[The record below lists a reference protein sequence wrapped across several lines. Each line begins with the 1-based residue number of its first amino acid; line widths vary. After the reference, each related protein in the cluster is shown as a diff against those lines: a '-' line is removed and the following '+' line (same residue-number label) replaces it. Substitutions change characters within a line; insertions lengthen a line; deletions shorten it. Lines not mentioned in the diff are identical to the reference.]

1 MLKINYILKL
11 PLLCYNKYKKA
22 GKMDFLNE
30 LNEAQREAATHID
43 GALLILAGA
52 GSGKTK
58 TITTRL
64 AYLLSLG
71 IDPANTLTLTFT
83 NKAASEMRER
93 ALRMID
99 NSAAHPPLLST
110 FHKFGLMFL
119 KLYIHLI
126 NRKNT
131 FVIIDGDDQKKILK
145 SISTDLPLSF
155 VSKEISKYKNSFL
168 NADEV
173 FSLAKD
179 STYKK
184 LAHIYDKY
192 QKYLLE
198 NNLVD
203 FDDLLLLTY
212 TILNENDDL
221 CREISE
227 KYQYIMVD
235 EYQDT
240 NEIQLL
246 LLKKLCR
253 THNNICVVGDDDQSI
268 YGFRGANH
276 KNILNFE
283 KDFDAKVIK
292 LETNYRSTNQILNA
306 ANSLIS
312 FNKMRYDKKLRSAQG
327 DGKEI
332 ELLSNYNE
340 MAEAEA
346 IAKRIKNLID
356 RGVNPKEIA
365 VLYRINALSRSI
377 EDGLRTYGI
386 TYKLVGG
393 MRFYEREEIKDLI
406 SYLRVFVNP
415 NDDYSFKRIINKPK
429 RGIGKTTILKLEEA
443 KGSKSFL
450 EFIKEDDLSFLSKK
464 AAKTLKD
471 LEKTIEFL
479 SSLPIE
485 ELPEAI
491 EKTLELSTSYKDED
505 KRRNVEEFYG
515 MMHERKDLNLR
526 EFLNELSLESDQDK
540 ITDEMINVMTIH
552 ASKGLE
558 FEHLFVI
565 GMEEGFFPLNEA
577 DIEEERRLAYVA
589 ITRAKKEL
597 TLSYVES
604 RYIRGQRSRVSKSR
618 FLTEAGLIKG
628 ERVNLKEAPSGG
640 MFKVGGL
647 VKHKVF
653 GTGRILGINKA
664 GNKTKLKIDFGH
676 NIREILSDFVEKA

>member
-1 MLKINYILKL
+1 
-11 PLLCYNKYKKA
+11 
-22 GKMDFLNE
+22 MDFLNE
-30 LNEAQREAATHID
+30 LNNAQRVAATHID

-83 NKAASEMRER
+83 NKAASEMRQR
-93 ALRMID
+93 ALAMID
-99 NSAAHPPLLST
+99 NNTTHPPLLLT
-110 FHKFGLMFL
+110 FHKFGLLFL

-131 FVIIDGDDQKKILK
+131 FVIIDGDDQKKIFK

-179 STYKK
+179 TTYKK

-192 QKYLLE
+192 QKYLIE

-221 CREISE
+221 CEEISQ

-246 LLKKLCR
+246 LLKKLCK

-283 KDFDAKVIK
+283 KEFNATVIK

-312 FNKMRYDKKLRSAQG
+312 FNKLRYDKKLKSAIG
-327 DGKEI
+327 NGKEI
-332 ELLSNYNE
+332 ELIKSYNE
-340 MAEAEA
+340 VAEAET
-346 IAKRIKNLID
+346 IAKRIKNLINS
-356 RGVNPKEIA
+356 GVNPKEIA

-377 EDGLRTYGI
+377 EDGLRSYGI
-386 TYKLVGG
+386 NYKLVGG

-406 SYLRVFVNP
+406 SYLRILVNLH
-415 NDDYSFKRIINKPK
+415 DDYSFKRIVNKPK
-429 RGIGKTTILKLEEA
+429 RGIGKTTIIKLEEA
-443 KGSKSFL
+443 KGEKSFL
-450 EFIKEDDLSFLSKK
+450 EFIKENDLSFLSKK
-464 AAKTLKD
+464 IAKTLKD
-471 LEKTIEFL
+471 FAKTIEFL
-479 SSLPIE
+479 SSISLK

-491 EKTLELSTSYKDED
+491 EKTIELSTSYKDED
-505 KRRNVEEFYG
+505 KKRNVEEFYG
-515 MMHERKDLNLR
+515 MMRERNDLSLR
-526 EFLNELSLESDQDK
+526 EFLNELSLQSDQDK

-565 GMEEGFFPLNEA
+565 GMEEGFFPLNDA

-628 ERVNLKEAPSGG
+628 ERVNLNEAPSGG

-653 GTGRILGINKA
+653 GTGRILGINKV

>member
-99 NSAAHPPLLST
+99 NNAAHPPLLST

>member
-1 MLKINYILKL
+1 
-11 PLLCYNKYKKA
+11 
-22 GKMDFLNE
+22 MDFLNE
-30 LNEAQREAATHID
+30 LNEEQKKAATHID

-93 ALRMID
+93 ALKMI
-99 NSAAHPPLLST
+99 NNKAAHPPLLST
-110 FHKFGLMFL
+110 FHKFGLLFL
-119 KLYIHLI
+119 KLYIHLLG
-126 NRKNT
+126 RKNT
-131 FVIIDGDDQKKILK
+131 FVIIDSDDQKKIIK
-145 SISTDLPLSF
+145 SISTDLPTSF
-155 VSKEISKYKNSFL
+155 ISKEISKYKNSFL

-173 FSLAKD
+173 YSLAKD
-179 STYKK
+179 NTYKK

-212 TILNENDDL
+212 TILEENDDL
-221 CREISE
+221 CEEISN

-246 LLKKLCR
+246 LLKKLCK

-283 KDFDAKVIK
+283 KDFNAKVIK
-292 LETNYRSTNQILNA
+292 LEINYRSTNQILNA
-306 ANSLIS
+306 ANNLIS
-312 FNKMRYDKKLRSAQG
+312 FNKLRYDKKLRSAKG

-332 ELLSNYNE
+332 ELLRSYNE
-340 MAEAEA
+340 VAEAEA
-346 IAKRIKNLID
+346 IAKRISNLINS
-356 RGVNPKEIA
+356 GVNPKDIA
-365 VLYRINALSRSI
+365 ILYRINALSRSI
-377 EDGLRTYGI
+377 EDGLRNYGI

-406 SYLRVFVNP
+406 SYLRLIVNP
-415 NDDYSFKRIINKPK
+415 NDDYSFKRVINKPK
-429 RGIGKTTILKLEEA
+429 RGIGKTTIVKLEEV
-443 KGSKSFL
+443 KGDKSFI
-450 EFIKEDDLSFLSKK
+450 EFIKENDLSFLSKK

-471 LEKTIEFL
+471 FVQMIEFL
-479 SSLPIE
+479 SKMPLEDLPESIE
-485 ELPEAI
+485 ESI
-491 EKTLELSTSYKDED
+491 NLSESYKDED
-505 KRRNVEEFYG
+505 KKRNVEEFYG
-515 MMHERKDLNLR
+515 MMRERNDLNLR

-540 ITDEMINVMTIH
+540 ITDDMINVMTIH

-558 FEHLFVI
+558 FDHLFVI
-565 GMEEGFFPLNEA
+565 GLEEGFFPLNDA

-597 TLSYVES
+597 TLSYVDS

-647 VKHKVF
+647 VKHKIF
-653 GTGRILGINKA
+653 GTGRIIGINKA

-676 NIREILSDFVEKA
+676 NVREILSDFVEKA

>member
-1 MLKINYILKL
+1 
-11 PLLCYNKYKKA
+11 
-22 GKMDFLNE
+22 MDFLNE

-93 ALRMID
+93 ALKMIG
-99 NSAAHPPLLST
+99 NTAVHPPLLST

-126 NRKNT
+126 GRKNT
-131 FVIIDGDDQKKILK
+131 FVIIDADDQKKILK

-221 CREISE
+221 CKEVSE

-283 KDFDAKVIK
+283 KDFNAKVIK

-306 ANSLIS
+306 ANSLIG
-312 FNKMRYDKKLRSAQG
+312 FNKMRYDKKLRSARG

-346 IAKRIKNLID
+346 VAKRVKELIQS
-356 RGVNPKEIA
+356 GVNPKEIA
-365 VLYRINALSRSI
+365 ILYRINALSRSI

-415 NDDYSFKRIINKPK
+415 NDDYSFKRIVNKPK
-429 RGIGKTTILKLEEA
+429 RGIGKTTVLKLEEA
-443 KGSKSFL
+443 KGEKSFL
-450 EFIKEDDLSFLSKK
+450 EFIKENDLSFLSKK
-464 AAKTLKD
+464 AAKTLKE

-491 EKTLELSTSYKDED
+491 EKTIELSTSYKDDD

-540 ITDEMINVMTIH
+540 ITDDMINVMTIH

>member
-1 MLKINYILKL
+1 
-11 PLLCYNKYKKA
+11 
-22 GKMDFLNE
+22 MDFLNG
-30 LNEAQREAATHID
+30 LNDAQRVAATHID

-83 NKAASEMRER
+83 NKAASEMRQR
-93 ALRMID
+93 ALAMID
-99 NSAAHPPLLST
+99 NNLAHPPLLLT
-110 FHKFGLMFL
+110 FHKFGLLFL

-131 FVIIDGDDQKKILK
+131 FVIIDSDDQKKILK

-179 STYKK
+179 TTYKK

-192 QKYLLE
+192 QKYLVE

-221 CREISE
+221 CKEISD
-227 KYQYIMVD
+227 KYKYIMVD

-283 KDFDAKVIK
+283 KDFDAKIIK

-312 FNKMRYDKKLRSAQG
+312 FNKMRYDKKLLSALG
-327 DGKEI
+327 NGKEI
-332 ELLSNYNE
+332 ELLKNYNE
-340 MAEAEA
+340 IAEAEA
-346 IAKRIKNLID
+346 IAKRIKNLINK
-356 RGVNPKEIA
+356 GVNPKEIA

-377 EDGLRTYGI
+377 EDGLRSYGI

-429 RGIGKTTILKLEEA
+429 RGIGKTTILKLEAE
-443 KGSKSFL
+443 KGDKSFL
-450 EFIKEDDLSFLSKK
+450 EFIKENDLSFLSKK

-479 SSLPIE
+479 SSLAIE
-485 ELPEAI
+485 ELPEAM
-491 EKTLELSTSYKDED
+491 EKTIELSTSYKDDD

-515 MMHERKDLNLR
+515 MMRERKDLNLR

-628 ERVNLKEAPSGG
+628 ERVNLKEAPSRGL
-640 MFKVGGL
+640 FKVGGL

-664 GNKTKLKIDFGH
+664 GNKTKLKIDFGQ
-676 NIREILSDFVEKA
+676 NVREILSDFVEKA

>member
-1 MLKINYILKL
+1 
-11 PLLCYNKYKKA
+11 
-22 GKMDFLNE
+22 MDFLNE
-30 LNEAQREAATHID
+30 LNEEQKKAATHID
-43 GALLILAGA
+43 GALLVLAGA

-83 NKAASEMRER
+83 NKAASEMRQR
-93 ALRMID
+93 ALSMID
-99 NSAAHPPLLST
+99 NSSIHPPLLLT
-110 FHKFGLMFL
+110 FHKFGLLFL

-126 NRKNT
+126 NRDNN
-131 FVIIDGDDQKKILK
+131 FVIIDSDDQKKILK
-145 SISTDLPLSF
+145 TISTDLPLSF
-155 VSKEISKYKNSFL
+155 VSKEISRYKNSFL
-168 NADEV
+168 NAEEV

-179 STYKK
+179 NTYKK

-192 QKYLLE
+192 QKYLIE

-221 CREISE
+221 CEEISQ

-246 LLKKLCR
+246 LLKKLCK

-283 KDFDAKVIK
+283 KEFNAKVIK

-306 ANSLIS
+306 ANLLIS
-312 FNKMRYDKKLRSAQG
+312 FNKLRYDKKLKSAIG

-332 ELLSNYNE
+332 ELIKNYNE
-340 MAEAEA
+340 VAEAEA
-346 IAKRIKNLID
+346 IAKRIKNLINS
-356 RGVNPKEIA
+356 GVNPKEIA

-377 EDGLRTYGI
+377 EDGLRSYGI

-406 SYLRVFVNP
+406 SYLRILVNP

-429 RGIGKTTILKLEEA
+429 RGIGKTTIVKLEEA
-443 KGSKSFL
+443 KGEKSFL
-450 EFIKEDDLSFLSKK
+450 EFINENDLSFLSKK
-464 AAKTLKD
+464 IAKTLKD
-471 LEKTIEFL
+471 FAKTIEFL
-479 SSLPIE
+479 SSLPLE
-485 ELPEAI
+485 KLPEAI
-491 EKTLELSTSYKDED
+491 EKTIELSTSYKDED
-505 KRRNVEEFYG
+505 KKRNVEEFYG
-515 MMHERKDLNLR
+515 MMRERNDLSLR
-526 EFLNELSLESDQDK
+526 EFLNELSLQSDQDK

-565 GMEEGFFPLNEA
+565 GMEEGFFPLNDA

-589 ITRAKKEL
+589 ITRAKKAL

-628 ERVNLKEAPSGG
+628 ERVSLKEAPSRG
-640 MFKVGGL
+640 MFKV
-647 VKHKVF
+647 
-653 GTGRILGINKA
+653 
-664 GNKTKLKIDFGH
+664 
-676 NIREILSDFVEKA
+676 

>member
-1 MLKINYILKL
+1 
-11 PLLCYNKYKKA
+11 
-22 GKMDFLNE
+22 MDFLNE
-30 LNEAQREAATHID
+30 LNEEQKKAATHID
-43 GALLILAGA
+43 GALLVLAGA

-93 ALRMID
+93 ALAMINN
-99 NSAAHPPLLST
+99 NSLQPPLLST
-110 FHKFGLMFL
+110 FHKFGLLFL

-126 NRKNT
+126 NRDNN
-131 FVIIDGDDQKKILK
+131 FVIIDSDDQKKILK
-145 SISTDLPLSF
+145 TISTDLPLSF
-155 VSKEISKYKNSFL
+155 VSKEISRYKNSFL
-168 NADEV
+168 NAEEV

-179 STYKK
+179 NTYKK

-192 QKYLLE
+192 QKYLIE

-221 CREISE
+221 CEEISQ

-246 LLKKLCR
+246 LLKKLCK

-283 KDFDAKVIK
+283 KEFNATVIK

-312 FNKMRYDKKLRSAQG
+312 FNKLRYDKKLKSAIG
-327 DGKEI
+327 NGKEI
-332 ELLSNYNE
+332 ELIKSYNE
-340 MAEAEA
+340 VAEAET
-346 IAKRIKNLID
+346 IAKRIKNLINS
-356 RGVNPKEIA
+356 GVNPKEIA

-377 EDGLRTYGI
+377 EDGLRSYGI
-386 TYKLVGG
+386 NYKLVGG

-406 SYLRVFVNP
+406 SYLRILVNLH
-415 NDDYSFKRIINKPK
+415 DDYSFKRIVNKPK
-429 RGIGKTTILKLEEA
+429 RGIGKTTIIKLEEA
-443 KGSKSFL
+443 KGEKSFL
-450 EFIKEDDLSFLSKK
+450 EFIKENDLSFLSKK
-464 AAKTLKD
+464 IAKTLKD
-471 LEKTIEFL
+471 FAKTIEFL
-479 SSLPIE
+479 SSISLK

-491 EKTLELSTSYKDED
+491 EKTIELSTSYKDED
-505 KRRNVEEFYG
+505 KKRNVEEFYG
-515 MMHERKDLNLR
+515 MMRERNDLSLR
-526 EFLNELSLESDQDK
+526 EFLNELSLQSDQDK

-565 GMEEGFFPLNEA
+565 GMEEGFFPLNDA

-628 ERVNLKEAPSGG
+628 ERVNLNEAPSGG

-653 GTGRILGINKA
+653 GTGRILGINKV
-664 GNKTKLKIDFGH
+664 GNKQ
-676 NIREILSDFVEKA
+676 N

>member
-1 MLKINYILKL
+1 
-11 PLLCYNKYKKA
+11 
-22 GKMDFLNE
+22 MDFLNE
-30 LNEAQREAATHID
+30 LNKEQKKAATHID
-43 GALLILAGA
+43 GALLVLAGA

-83 NKAASEMRER
+83 NKAASEMRQR
-93 ALRMID
+93 ALAMINND
-99 NSAAHPPLLST
+99 TLHPPLLLT
-110 FHKFGLMFL
+110 FHKFGLLFL

-126 NRKNT
+126 NRDNN
-131 FVIIDGDDQKKILK
+131 FVIIDSDDQKKILK
-145 SISTDLPLSF
+145 TISTDLPLSF

-168 NADEV
+168 NAEEV

-179 STYKK
+179 NTYKK

-192 QKYLLE
+192 QKYLIE

-221 CREISE
+221 CEEISQ

-246 LLKKLCR
+246 LLKKLCK

-283 KDFDAKVIK
+283 KEFNAKVIK
-292 LETNYRSTNQILNA
+292 LEMNYRSTNQILNA

-312 FNKMRYDKKLRSAQG
+312 FNKLRYDKKLKSANG

-332 ELLSNYNE
+332 ELIKNYNE
-340 MAEAEA
+340 VAEAEA

-356 RGVNPKEIA
+356 SGVNPKEIA

-377 EDGLRTYGI
+377 EDGLRSYGI

-406 SYLRVFVNP
+406 SYLRILVNP
-415 NDDYSFKRIINKPK
+415 HDDYSFKRVVNKPK
-429 RGIGKTTILKLEEA
+429 RGIGKTTIVKLEEA
-443 KGSKSFL
+443 KGEKSFL
-450 EFIKEDDLSFLSKK
+450 EFINENDLSFLSKK

-471 LEKTIEFL
+471 FAKTIKFL
-479 SSLPIE
+479 SSLSLE

-491 EKTLELSTSYKDED
+491 EKTIELSTSYKDED
-505 KRRNVEEFYG
+505 KKRNVEEFYG
-515 MMHERKDLNLR
+515 MMRERNDLNLR

-565 GMEEGFFPLNEA
+565 GMEEGFFPLNDA

-628 ERVNLKEAPSGG
+628 ERVNIKEAPSGG

-676 NIREILSDFVEKA
+676 NIREILSDFVERA

>member
-1 MLKINYILKL
+1 MN
-11 PLLCYNKYKKA
+11 
-22 GKMDFLNE
+22 FLNE
-30 LNEAQREAATHID
+30 LNEDQKKAATHID
-43 GALLILAGA
+43 GALLVLAGA

-83 NKAASEMRER
+83 NKAASEMRQR
-93 ALRMID
+93 ALAMI
-99 NSAAHPPLLST
+99 NNNTLHPPLLST
-110 FHKFGLMFL
+110 FHKFGLLFL

-126 NRKNT
+126 NRDNN
-131 FVIIDGDDQKKILK
+131 FVIIDSDDQKKILK
-145 SISTDLPLSF
+145 TISTDLPLSF

-168 NADEV
+168 NAEEV
-173 FSLAKD
+173 FALAKD
-179 STYKK
+179 NTYKK

-192 QKYLLE
+192 QKYLIE

-221 CREISE
+221 CEEISQ

-246 LLKKLCR
+246 LLKKLCK

-283 KDFDAKVIK
+283 KEFNAKVIK
-292 LETNYRSTNQILNA
+292 LEMNYRSTNQILNA

-312 FNKMRYDKKLRSAQG
+312 FNKLRYDKKLKSAIG
-327 DGKEI
+327 DGKEV
-332 ELLSNYNE
+332 ELIKSYNE
-340 MAEAEA
+340 VAEAET

-356 RGVNPKEIA
+356 SGVNPKEIA

-377 EDGLRTYGI
+377 EDGLRSYGI

-406 SYLRVFVNP
+406 SYLRILVNP
-415 NDDYSFKRIINKPK
+415 HDDYSFKRVVNKPK
-429 RGIGKTTILKLEEA
+429 RGIGKTTIIKLEEA
-443 KGSKSFL
+443 KGEKSFL
-450 EFIKEDDLSFLSKK
+450 EFINENDLSFLSKK
-464 AAKTLKD
+464 ASKTLKD
-471 LEKTIEFL
+471 FAKTIEFL
-479 SSLPIE
+479 SSLSLE

-491 EKTLELSTSYKDED
+491 EKTIELSTSYKDED
-505 KRRNVEEFYG
+505 KKRNVEEFYG
-515 MMHERKDLNLR
+515 MMRERNDLNLR

-565 GMEEGFFPLNEA
+565 GMEEGFFPLNDA

-628 ERVNLKEAPSGG
+628 ERVSLKEAPSGG

-676 NIREILSDFVEKA
+676 NVREILSDFVEKA

>member
-1 MLKINYILKL
+1 
-11 PLLCYNKYKKA
+11 
-22 GKMDFLNE
+22 MDFLNE
-30 LNEAQREAATHID
+30 LNEAQKEAATHID

-93 ALRMID
+93 ALKMI
-99 NSAAHPPLLST
+99 NNNTAHPPLLST

-126 NRKNT
+126 GRKNT
-131 FVIIDGDDQKKILK
+131 FVIIDSDDQKKILK
-145 SISTDLPLSF
+145 SISTDLPISF

-179 STYKK
+179 TTYKK

-192 QKYLLE
+192 QKYLIE

-221 CREISE
+221 CREISN

-283 KDFDAKVIK
+283 KDFNAKVIK
-292 LETNYRSTNQILNA
+292 LETNYRSTNQILKA

-312 FNKMRYDKKLRSAQG
+312 FNKMRYNKKLKSALG

-332 ELLSNYNE
+332 ELLKSYNE
-340 MAEAEA
+340 VAEAEA
-346 IAKRIKNLID
+346 IAKRIKNLINS
-356 RGVNPKEIA
+356 GVNPKEIA

-377 EDGLRTYGI
+377 EDGLRSYGI

-406 SYLRVFVNP
+406 SYLRIFVNP
-415 NDDYSFKRIINKPK
+415 NDDYSFKRIVNKPK

-443 KGSKSFL
+443 KGDKSFL
-450 EFIKEDDLSFLSKK
+450 EFIKENDLSFLSKK

-471 LEKTIEFL
+471 FEKTIEFL

-491 EKTLELSTSYKDED
+491 EKTIELSTSYKDED
-505 KRRNVEEFYG
+505 KKRNVEEFYG
-515 MMHERKDLNLR
+515 MMREKKDLTLR

-676 NIREILSDFVEKA
+676 NVREILSDFVEKA

>member
-1 MLKINYILKL
+1 
-11 PLLCYNKYKKA
+11 
-22 GKMDFLNE
+22 MDFLKE
-30 LNEAQREAATHID
+30 LNEEQQKAATHID

-64 AYLLSLG
+64 AYLLNLG

-83 NKAASEMRER
+83 NKAAFEMRER
-93 ALRMID
+93 ALKMID
-99 NSAAHPPLLST
+99 NSTSYPPLLST

-119 KLYIHLI
+119 KMYIHLI

-168 NADEV
+168 NSDEV

-221 CREISE
+221 CKEISN

-246 LLKKLCR
+246 LLKKLCT

-276 KNILNFE
+276 KNILNFQ
-283 KDFDAKVIK
+283 KDFDSKIIK

-306 ANSLIS
+306 ANTLIS
-312 FNKMRYDKKLRSAQG
+312 FNKMRYDKKLKSALG

-332 ELLSNYNE
+332 ELLTSYNE

-356 RGVNPKEIA
+356 SGVNPKEIA
-365 VLYRINALSRSI
+365 ILYRINALSRSI
-377 EDGLRTYGI
+377 EDGLRSYGI

-415 NDDYSFKRIINKPK
+415 NDDYSFKRIVNKPK

-443 KGSKSFL
+443 KGEKSFL
-450 EFIKEDDLSFLSKK
+450 EFIKENDLDFLSKK
-464 AAKTLKD
+464 AAKTLK
-471 LEKTIEFL
+471 EFSKSIEFL
-479 SSLPIE
+479 SSLSIE

-491 EKTLELSTSYKDED
+491 EKTIELSTSYKDED
-505 KRRNVEEFYG
+505 KKRNVEEFYG
-515 MMHERKDLNLR
+515 MMHERKDLSLR

-540 ITDEMINVMTIH
+540 ITDETINVMTIH

-597 TLSYVES
+597 TLSYVQS

-653 GTGRILGINKA
+653 GTGRIIGINKA

-676 NIREILSDFVEKA
+676 NVREILSDFIQKA

>member
-1 MLKINYILKL
+1 
-11 PLLCYNKYKKA
+11 
-22 GKMDFLNE
+22 MDFLNE
-30 LNEAQREAATHID
+30 LNEEQKKAATHID

-64 AYLLSLG
+64 TYLLSLG

-83 NKAASEMRER
+83 NKAAGEMRER
-93 ALRMID
+93 ALKMLRGNIPY
-99 NSAAHPPLLST
+99 PPLLST

-119 KLYIHLI
+119 KLYIHLLD
-126 NRKNT
+126 RKNT
-131 FVIIDGDDQKKILK
+131 FVIIDADDQKKILK
-145 SISTDLPLSF
+145 SISNDLPLSF

-173 FSLAKD
+173 YSLAKD
-179 STYKK
+179 TTYKK
-184 LAHIYDKY
+184 LAYIYDKY

-212 TILNENDDL
+212 TILEENDDL

-246 LLKKLCR
+246 LLKKLCK

-283 KDFDAKVIK
+283 KEFNAEVIK
-292 LETNYRSTNQILNA
+292 LETNYRSTNQILKA

-312 FNKMRYDKKLRSAQG
+312 FNKHRYDKKLKSVLG

-332 ELLSNYNE
+332 ELLSSYNE
-340 MAEAEA
+340 VAEAET
-346 IAKRIKNLID
+346 IAKKIKNLINS
-356 RGVNPKEIA
+356 GVNPKEIA
-365 VLYRINALSRSI
+365 ILYRINALSRSI
-377 EDGLRTYGI
+377 EDGLRSYGI

-406 SYLRVFVNP
+406 SYLRILVNP
-415 NDDYSFKRIINKPK
+415 NDDYSFKRIVNKPK
-429 RGIGKTTILKLEEA
+429 RGIGKTTLLKLEEK
-443 KGSKSFL
+443 KGETPFL
-450 EFIKEDDLSFLSKK
+450 EFIRQSDLCFLSKK
-464 AAKTLKD
+464 AAKTLKE

-485 ELPEAI
+485 ELPETI
-491 EKTLELSTSYKDED
+491 EKTIELSTSYKDED

-515 MMHERKDLNLR
+515 MMRERKDLSLR

-565 GMEEGFFPLNEA
+565 GLEEGFFPLNDA

-597 TLSYVES
+597 TLSYVQS

-618 FLTEAGLIKG
+618 FLTEASLIKG
-628 ERVNLKEAPSGG
+628 ERVNLKEAPSKGA
-640 MFKVGGL
+640 FKVGGL

-676 NIREILSDFVEKA
+676 NVREILSDFVEKA

>member
-1 MLKINYILKL
+1 MK
-11 PLLCYNKYKKA
+11 
-22 GKMDFLNE
+22 FLEE
-30 LNEAQREAATHID
+30 LNEEQKKAATHID

-83 NKAASEMRER
+83 NKAAAEMKER
-93 ALRMID
+93 ALKMID
-99 NSAAHPPLLST
+99 SDIVHPPLLLT
-110 FHKFGLMFL
+110 FHKFGLIFL
-119 KLYIHLI
+119 KLYIHLL
-126 NRKNT
+126 NRENN
-131 FVIIDGDDQKKILK
+131 FVIIDADDQKKILK
-145 SISTDLPLSF
+145 NISTDLPVSF

-168 NADEV
+168 SADDV
-173 FSLAKD
+173 FALAKEN
-179 STYKK
+179 TYKK

-283 KDFDAKVIK
+283 KDFNAKIIK
-292 LETNYRSTNQILNA
+292 LEKNYRSTNQILKA
-306 ANSLIS
+306 ANNLIS
-312 FNKMRYDKKLRSAQG
+312 FNKNRYDKKLYSALG

-332 ELLSNYNE
+332 ELLTNYNE
-340 MAEAEA
+340 VAEAET
-346 IAKRIKNLID
+346 IAKKIKTLING
-356 RGVNPKEIA
+356 GVNPKEIA
-365 VLYRINALSRSI
+365 ILYRINALSRSI
-377 EDGLRTYGI
+377 EDGLRGYGI
-386 TYKLVGG
+386 NYKLVGG

-406 SYLRVFVNP
+406 SYLRVLVNP
-415 NDDYSFKRIINKPK
+415 HDDYSFKRIVNKPR
-429 RGIGKTTILKLEEA
+429 RGIGKTTINKIEER
-443 KGSKSFL
+443 KNEKSFL
-450 EFIKEDDLSFLSKK
+450 EFIKENDLDFISKK
-464 AAKTLKD
+464 AAKTLK
-471 LEKTIEFL
+471 EFQKNIEFL
-479 SSLPIE
+479 ASASLE
-485 ELPEAI
+485 ELPELI
-491 EKTLELSTSYKDED
+491 ESTIELSTSYKDED
-505 KRRNVEEFYG
+505 KKRNVEEFYG

-540 ITDEMINVMTIH
+540 ITDDTINVMTIH

-558 FEHLFVI
+558 FSHLFVI
-565 GMEEGFFPLNEA
+565 GMEEGFFPLNDA

-597 TLSYVES
+597 TLSYVQS

-618 FLTEAGLIKG
+618 FLTEAGLIQG
-628 ERVNLKEAPSGG
+628 ERISLKEAPSKGV
-640 MFKVGGL
+640 FKVGGL

-653 GTGRILGINKA
+653 GTGRILGINKV

-676 NIREILSDFVEKA
+676 NVREILSDFVEKA